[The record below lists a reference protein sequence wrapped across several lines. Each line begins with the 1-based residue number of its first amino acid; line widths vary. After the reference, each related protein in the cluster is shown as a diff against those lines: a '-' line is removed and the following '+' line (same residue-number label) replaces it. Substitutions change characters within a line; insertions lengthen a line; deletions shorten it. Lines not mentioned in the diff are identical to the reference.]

1 MTINFD
7 CFLFPTRRAA
17 LVGFYWNNF
26 FAVTGFCHFNLS
38 FFPQISFEANNIKK
52 LRYERNFIED

>member
-1 MTINFD
+1 MPINLY
-7 CFLFPTRRAA
+7 CLTLPTGRFAC
-17 LVGFYWNNF
+17 VGFYWNNF